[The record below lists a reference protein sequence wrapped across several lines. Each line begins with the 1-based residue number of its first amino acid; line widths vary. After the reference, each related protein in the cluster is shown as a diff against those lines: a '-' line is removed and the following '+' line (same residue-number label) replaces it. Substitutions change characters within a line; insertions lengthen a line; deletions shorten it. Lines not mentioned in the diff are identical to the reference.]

1 MRLAL
6 VALACLALVAC
17 AHDVNVRYPA
27 EPDEPTGTVVLL
39 LSQAAS
45 DVNVAINGTLVVE
58 DAHTSRIVISHAPAG
73 TEEIVLTANGSD
85 KAMHVYVSTEH
96 ATTIPLGVPDATSGF
111 LKSLFGTLVTIVAY
125 SLLH

>member
-6 VALACLALVAC
+6 AALVCLSAC
-17 AHDVNVRYPA
+17 AHDVYAHYPA
-27 EPDEPTGTVVLL
+27 APDDATGTVVLL

-45 DVNVAINGTLVVE
+45 DVNVAINGMLVVQ
-58 DAHTSRIVISHAPAG
+58 DAHTSRIVIDHAPAG
-73 TEEIVLTANGSD
+73 NQDIVITANGGD
-85 KAMHVYVSTEH
+85 KQMHVWVGTDH

-111 LKSLFGTLVTIVAY
+111 LKTLFGTLVTIVAY